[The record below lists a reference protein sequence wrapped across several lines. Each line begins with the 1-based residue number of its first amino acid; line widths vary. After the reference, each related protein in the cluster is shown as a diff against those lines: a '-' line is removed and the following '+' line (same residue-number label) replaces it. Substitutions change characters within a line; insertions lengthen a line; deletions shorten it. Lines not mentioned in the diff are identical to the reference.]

1 MKTLVYQSFRTSD
14 VPGWVTRRMKSV
26 RGWAADRGFDYQFFD
41 DRFFEYAPDWYRE
54 KVKHHRLLVG
64 DLARLELGKKFL
76 AEGYDRTIW
85 IDADVI
91 VFDSENF
98 NVDIREDFAF
108 CRNI

>member
-14 VPGWVTRRMKSV
+14 VPVWVTRCMKTV

-64 DLARLELGKKFL
+64 DLARLPDP
-76 AEGYDRTIW
+76 YR
-85 IDADVI
+85 
-91 VFDSENF
+91 
-98 NVDIREDFAF
+98 RH
-108 CRNI
+108 

>member
-1 MKTLVYQSFRTSD
+1 M
-14 VPGWVTRRMKSV
+14 
-26 RGWAADRGFDYQFFD
+26 
-41 DRFFEYAPDWYRE
+41 
-54 KVKHHRLLVG
+54 HHRLLVG
-64 DLARLELGKKFL
+64 DLARLELAKKFL

-91 VFDSENF
+91 VFGSENF